1 MELDEQHWRNKF
13 TSIKAAKS
21 STSKSSFKYR
31 QPEIKNYDHPD
42 KAVKS
47 SPLISQ
53 ASTRNIPASITHS
66 FKNRLI
72 SHYNQLRVK

>member
-21 STSKSSFKYR
+21 STAKSSFKYR

-42 KAVKS
+42 KAAKS
-47 SPLISQ
+47 SILISK
-53 ASTRNIPASITHS
+53 SSSRNIPATFSHS